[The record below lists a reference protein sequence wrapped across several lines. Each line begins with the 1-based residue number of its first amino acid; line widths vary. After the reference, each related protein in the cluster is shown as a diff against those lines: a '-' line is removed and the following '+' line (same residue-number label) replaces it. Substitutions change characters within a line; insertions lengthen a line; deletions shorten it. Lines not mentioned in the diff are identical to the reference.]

1 LILLDTLVLI
11 ASLDPAHPLHS
22 RAMHHL
28 HRVASGNEVYVPSAA
43 LMEMDL
49 ELKSH
54 GFHLEERREAT
65 ASLLGYVPEDNV
77 LPVTLE
83 TIIEAMDLEKIGG
96 YFDSLIGATAKLRSA
111 SVVSKDRAFVEMG
124 LRIDW

>member
-1 LILLDTLVLI
+1 
-11 ASLDPAHPLHS
+11 
-22 RAMHHL
+22 MHHL